1 MATADAIHLSIK
13 YFLCEFTWTSQP
25 QGDKRELILSRVGT
39 VGDHNKHQVG
49 GGICKS
55 WDIKVTVQVR
65 ERCYVP
71 NNGTQQLA
79 SVENKA
85 VFEAK

>member
-1 MATADAIHLSIK
+1 MPSTYPSSTSCVNLLERASHKEIRGSLS
-13 YFLCEFTWTSQP
+13 SA
-25 QGDKRELILSRVGT
+25 RVGT

-55 WDIKVTVQVR
+55 WDIKVTIHVR
-65 ERCYVP
+65 ERCHVP